1 MNHSCG
7 TAWDLN
13 RYSPETK
20 PMIGKVI
27 KKSLPFRKKV
37 KQTQI
42 AQQFVDDITNI
53 SFH

>member
-27 KKSLPFRKKV
+27 KKSLP

-53 SFH
+53 RFH